1 MTMRFKLSLYLIT
14 LFPLLILSNSEDT
27 IFSKDKCGK
36 CDTIININDTF
47 LVKFKCNESRYIKAI
62 IKNDK
67 YNGLF
72 LAWDKTGRLRS
83 RIQYCMDKFCGEVMA
98 WDSLGN
104 ILTEKYYNADYKP
117 IGLHRI
123 YYSANRPKQFTHYND
138 SGQKHGWEVSW
149 YDNGNVKDS
158 TLYQNDTL
166 IRGKIFYYNGG
177 LKSVA
182 ENVNNRQLY
191 SASSYSPTG
200 QKTGTIRNGTGIIYS
215 CDSLGNNCHR
225 IVYRDGKYI
234 YNESD

>member
-1 MTMRFKLSLYLIT
+1 MKKESLFRCTI
-14 LFPLLILSNSEDT
+14 LLILLLTNYLLATKE
-27 IFSKDKCGK
+27 K
-36 CDTIININDTF
+36 CDTSYFLGDTTIECRKSNCPKDSILIFITSSIISKEIFPNCRDSSVYITLSRKNHDT
-47 LVKFKCNESRYIKAI
+47 LGHSTYK
-62 IKNDK
+62 
-67 YNGLF
+67 
-72 LAWDKTGRLRS
+72 
-83 RIQYCMDKFCGEVMA
+83 GE
-98 WDSLGN
+98 
-104 ILTEKYYNADYKP
+104 KK
-117 IGLHRI
+117 IGLSRI